1 MAQQV
6 FGPAAVVSVLN
17 RAFTNTSPSNAVFN
31 NQLAQAGTTEASQYA
46 FAESFGATFAVGKT
60 AAELSAL
67 VMANMGLDNQLL
79 ADALT
84 DYITVH
90 GTNKIGIIAYQLGTL
105 LSPLENDA
113 TYGAAAKAWN
123 AEVTASYEYSADPAN
138 TVPSTGDVN
147 GNEAGKSFVLTAN
160 QDVRTGTSGAD
171 FFRGV
176 AGTQV
181 GLQDQTTL
189 NSSDILDGGLGQDT
203 LVLLLNGTY
212 GGGARIKNIETL
224 QLGTNNT
231 GAIAAIFDYNVNA
244 GQNEITEVT
253 TIVYD
258 QIDRG
263 EALTVRNILKTGEA
277 LPTLAW
283 KNEAGSQAGTVF
295 ATYRASA
302 VAGATDQA
310 VELHNVMAV
319 NTVAA
324 TGSLVIG
331 NGVETLTITPLAPL
345 PTCSTAPRPTSSRA
359 ASPPPL

>member
-123 AEVTASYEYSADPAN
+123 AEVTASYEYSADPSN
-138 TVPSTGDVN
+138 TVPSTSDVN
-147 GNEAGKSFVLTAN
+147 GNEAGKNFVLTTG
-160 QDVRTGTSGAD
+160 QDVRTGTSGND
-171 FFRGV
+171 NFRGV
-176 AGTQV
+176 AGVQV
-181 GLQDQTTL
+181 GNQDQTTL
-189 NSSDILDGGLGQDT
+189 NSSDILDGGLGQDALIVNLT
-203 LVLLLNGTY
+203 GPLY
-212 GGGARIKNIETL
+212 QGGARIKNIDTL
-224 QLGTNNT
+224 QLGTNLPNAT
-231 GAIAAIFDYNVNA
+231 FDYNVNA

-253 TIVYD
+253 TIVAD
-258 QIDRG
+258 QI
-263 EALTVRNILKTGEA
+263 NTGETLTINNIVRTVDGDA
-277 LPTLAW
+277 KILPTLSW
-283 KNEAGSQAGTVF
+283 ENDDN
-295 ATYRASA
+295 SA
-302 VAGATDQA
+302 VAG
-310 VELHNVMAV
+310 VV
-319 NTVAA
+319 NY
-324 TGSLVIG
+324 
-331 NGVETLTITPLAPL
+331 NY
-345 PTCSTAPRPTSSRA
+345 RA
-359 ASPPPL
+359 AELTGT